1 MGVQPWRS
9 WDLANRHSTREWE
22 SRDSRSMSS
31 SPAWPYG
38 AFRGRGSVVTN
49 VEPSLCRE
57 LMRSRR
63 GRRAESRSVTPL
75 SPSSRPTSPSR
86 VLNTISKELLERLI
100 LVPWGVCVDDTQP
113 DLRRSIRSRL
123 IRGPVN
129 PVKDEGPLAT
139 VLLAVCIL
147 CPPGLWTVTLR
158 KKAIFFF
165 EMSVLFETG
174 ELNEYVYDG
183 GGLYRRKY
191 V

>member
-1 MGVQPWRS
+1 MVGVQPWRS

-129 PVKDEGPLAT
+129 PVKDGGPVATRDLDWQDVSFLFIRACVFQDLRYIRTTLSHGNILT
-139 VLLAVCIL
+139 VLI
-147 CPPGLWTVTLR
+147 
-158 KKAIFFF
+158 I
-165 EMSVLFETG
+165 
-174 ELNEYVYDG
+174 
-183 GGLYRRKY
+183 
-191 V
+191 